1 VLTFSDWS
9 DGMSMAAKRAGGTH
23 PLRLVGWGLLAL
35 ALSAPLVAMQF
46 TREVAWTA
54 SDFLFA
60 GVLLVGA
67 GALIELTLALIKRR
81 SLALAVCAAVVLAVL
96 LIWAEGAVGV
106 F

>member
-1 VLTFSDWS
+1 
-9 DGMSMAAKRAGGTH
+9 
-23 PLRLVGWGLLAL
+23 
-35 ALSAPLVAMQF
+35 MQF

-67 GALIELTLALIKRR
+67 GVLIKLTLALIKRR

>member
-1 VLTFSDWS
+1 
-9 DGMSMAAKRAGGTH
+9 
-23 PLRLVGWGLLAL
+23 
-35 ALSAPLVAMQF
+35 MQF

-67 GALIELTLALIKRR
+67 GVLIELTLALIKRR
-81 SLALAVCAAVVLAVL
+81 SLALAVCAAVVLAVP
-96 LIWAEGAVGV
+96 LIWAEGTVGV